1 MQKAIEHIKNEL
13 TGLYADTEIRSFTYI
28 LISRLTG
35 FSRTE
40 IIVNKNT
47 FFLDEQVTLLDRFI
61 EKLKNNTPI
70 SIYIGR
76 M

>member
-47 FFLDEQVTLLDRFI
+47 IFLMNKLLYWTDLS
-61 EKLKNNTPI
+61 K
-70 SIYIGR
+70 S
-76 M
+76 

>member
-13 TGLYADTEIRSFTYI
+13 TGLYADTEIRSFTYM

-35 FSRTE
+35 FSHTE

-47 FFLDEQVTLLDRFI
+47 IFF
-61 EKLKNNTPI
+61 
-70 SIYIGR
+70 
-76 M
+76 